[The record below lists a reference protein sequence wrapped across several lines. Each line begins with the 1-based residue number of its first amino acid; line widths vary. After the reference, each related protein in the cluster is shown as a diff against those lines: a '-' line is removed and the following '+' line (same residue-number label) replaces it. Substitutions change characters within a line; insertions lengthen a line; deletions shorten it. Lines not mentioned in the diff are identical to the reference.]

1 MKRLAIPT
9 TLVPALMPNA
19 MDTALMFV
27 MTTNRKYVKNLDAL
41 SWNPVNTKVRNKL
54 STLRSSDAQF
64 NLHVHRRVTH
74 YTEDLPTMK

>member
-27 MTTNRKYVKNLDAL
+27 IITNRKYVKNLDAL
-41 SWNPVNTKVRNKL
+41 SWNPVNMKGRSKL
-54 STLRSSDAQF
+54 SMLRSSDTQF
-64 NLHVHRRVTH
+64 NLASSPGTPLFSMQAHVH
-74 YTEDLPTMK
+74 